1 MSKRQKNG
9 KNDKDM
15 ATKRIDITGTVS
27 PYCLLAVQKKAK
39 SLLPSDELI
48 ITCDTIPAATTIIP
62 RIAREMG
69 MTVDSHRLSP
79 DLWEI
84 TLRKNRGCRHQP
96 GPDA

>member
-1 MSKRQKNG
+1 
-9 KNDKDM
+9 M
-15 ATKRIDITGTVS
+15 ATKRLDITGTVS
-27 PYCLLAVQKKAK
+27 PYCLLSVQKKAK

-69 MTVDSHRLSP
+69 MTVDLRRLST

-84 TLRKNRGCRHQP
+84 TIQKDQGRRKAQ
-96 GPDA
+96 GPDS